1 MDKVASRI
9 RLRDCTVTAKLF
21 GQKPANGIVKEL
33 KATLFPLY
41 LHRFPSVKFWQ

>member
-9 RLRDCTVTAKLF
+9 RLPVTAKIF
-21 GQKPANGIVKEL
+21 GQKPADGAAKGQ

-41 LHRFPSVKFWQ
+41 LPLFPSVKFWQ